1 MGGYGSTDYQNLIAQ
16 LIDIQKINI
25 ANLLHNSKKKCCTF
39 VTVIQDVTDIQD
51 ILKGLKAEIVDLK
64 QMVSDQGSEISRLK
78 RLCTQ
83 KDARIAKL
91 ENENKSLKNRLS
103 KYEKDDTP

>member
-1 MGGYGSTDYQNLIAQ
+1 MGGYGATDYQNLIAQ
-16 LIDIQKINI
+16 LIDTQKINI
-25 ANLLHNSKKKCCTF
+25 ANLLNNSKKCCTF
-39 VTVIQDVTDIQD
+39 VTVIQDITDIQD

-91 ENENKSLKNRLS
+91 ENENKSPKNRLS

>member
-1 MGGYGSTDYQNLIAQ
+1 MVFNLFI
-16 LIDIQKINI
+16 
-25 ANLLHNSKKKCCTF
+25 F
-39 VTVIQDVTDIQD
+39 VIILRFYIYLTIWQMCVTTQD

>member
-1 MGGYGSTDYQNLIAQ
+1 
-16 LIDIQKINI
+16 
-25 ANLLHNSKKKCCTF
+25 
-39 VTVIQDVTDIQD
+39 
-51 ILKGLKAEIVDLK
+51 
-64 QMVSDQGSEISRLK
+64 MVSDQGSEISRLK